1 MKINSNTI
9 IIGKK
14 VILVPY
20 KKKHVEKYWKWMQS
34 EEIREQTASEE
45 LTIEEEFENQESWFK
60 DDHKITFIILDKDLL
75 LENEKDSNGYSNEN
89 DIKSMIGDVNI
100 FFNQYEDEGTAELEV
115 MIAEPTS
122 RRKGLAREAIS
133 IIMGYGIEHL
143 STITK
148 KYIVKIGESNQPSIQ
163 MFKSMNFKQIGSVNV
178 FKEILLEF
186 ENGENNI
193 NLLNLKNNDNYKSL
207 IFKNWE

>member
-20 KKKHVEKYWKWMQS
+20 KKKHVEKYWKWMQN

-45 LTIEEEFENQESWFK
+45 LTIEEEFENQESWFR
-60 DDHKITFIILDKDLL
+60 DEHKITFIILDKDLL
-75 LENEKDSNGYSNEN
+75 LDNKKDSNGYSNEN

-115 MIAEPTS
+115 MIAESSS
-122 RRKGLAREAIS
+122 RRKGLAREALS
-133 IIMGYGIEHL
+133 IIMGYGIEYL

-148 KYIVKIGESNQPSIQ
+148 KYIVKIGESNHASIQ

>member
-1 MKINSNTI
+1 MKINSNTV
-9 IIGKK
+9 IIGKR

-45 LTIEEEFENQESWFK
+45 LTIEEEYENQESWYM
-60 DDHKITFIILDKDLL
+60 DEHKITFIILDKDLL
-75 LENEKDSNGYSNEN
+75 LENERDENGYSNEN

-100 FFNQYEDEGTAELEV
+100 FFNEYEDIEGTGELEV

-133 IIMGYGIEHL
+133 ILMGYGVEKL
-143 STITK
+143 STK

-163 MFKSMNFKQIGSVNV
+163 MFNSMNFKQIGDVNV

-186 ENGENNI
+186 ENGDNNT
-193 NLLNLKNNDNYKSL
+193 NLLNLKNNDYFKTL

>member
-1 MKINSNTI
+1 MKINSNTV

-20 KKKHVEKYWKWMQS
+20 KKKHVEKYWRWMQS

-45 LTIEEEFENQESWFK
+45 LTIDEEYENQESWFR

-75 LENEKDSNGYSNEN
+75 LENEKQENGYSNEN

-100 FFNQYEDEGTAELEV
+100 FFNEYEDEGTGELEV
-115 MIAEPTS
+115 MIAESKS

-133 IIMGYGIEHL
+133 IIMGYGVENL
-143 STITK
+143 STK

-163 MFKSMNFKQIGSVNV
+163 MFKSMNFKQIGDANV

-186 ENGENNI
+186 QNGDNNI
-193 NLLNLKNNDNYKSL
+193 NLLNLKNNSYYKSL

>member
-75 LENEKDSNGYSNEN
+75 LEDEKEANGYSNEN

-115 MIAEPTS
+115 MIAESTS

-133 IIMGYGIEHL
+133 IIMGYGIEYL
-143 STITK
+143 STITN

-186 ENGENNI
+186 KNGENNI

>member
-75 LENEKDSNGYSNEN
+75 LEDEKEENGYSNEN

-115 MIAEPTS
+115 MIAESTS

-133 IIMGYGIEHL
+133 IIMGYGIEYL
-143 STITK
+143 STITN